1 MKKSNA
7 KFSSFTPE
15 EIEDKISNS
24 LKLSPKESMNDY
36 GV

>member
-7 KFSSFTPE
+7 KFTSFTPE

-24 LKLSPKESMNDY
+24 LKPKKSMNDY